1 MTNRLL
7 RAADADRHRAVGQLT
22 EAYAAGR
29 LTLTEFEHRMA
40 AALAARTFD
49 ELDGIVEDL
58 PVAANL
64 ERVRELAD
72 ELLAVAADLGVSRA
86 HLVALLAASEDR

>member
-7 RAADADRHRAVGQLT
+7 RAADADRHRTVGQLT

-29 LTLTEFEHRMA
+29 LTLTEFEHRMT

-58 PVAANL
+58 PMPADL
-64 ERVRELAD
+64 ERVRELTD
-72 ELLAVAADLGVSRA
+72 ELLAVAAELGVSRA
-86 HLVALLAASEDR
+86 HLVVLLTRSEDR